1 MDNSMQNQSAQTS
14 QGDTEVAVIMTT
26 NLTTA
31 TPADPLVEVARLF
44 RNVSF
49 HHLPVVAGDRLLG
62 IISDRDV
69 SNWLAGPKE
78 PDQSAS
84 DIMSKEPVTVHST
97 TSVETASILLL
108 EHRFSCLPVVND
120 QHSLVGI
127 LTWKDLLRF
136 YVYHT

>member
-1 MDNSMQNQSAQTS
+1 MANSMQDQPAHPN

-31 TPADPLVEVARLF
+31 GPTESLVEVARLF

-49 HHLPVVAGDRLLG
+49 HHLPVVEDDRLLG

-69 SNWLAGPKE
+69 SNWLAGPK
-78 PDQSAS
+78 QTSQTAA
-84 DIMSKEPVTVHST
+84 DIMSKEPVTVHAT

-108 EHRFSCLPVVND
+108 EHQFSCLPVVND
-120 QHSLVGI
+120 HHYLVGI

-136 YVYHT
+136 YVYHS